1 MSADPEILKIRRQ
14 ICYSPTHCIFAGD
27 DNGSGRPLG
36 RVLLSPRKSLVDG
49 SNIAAAKSVNMSR
62 GGFLREDLASAK
74 RIVVKV
80 GTSVLT
86 RDNEF
91 GVSLTRLASLV
102 EQVCALVENGHEVI
116 IVTSGAVGFGKMRLQ
131 IQTIMSQTVRHTLSK
146 RSGGSVLDS
155 RACAAAGQ
163 SGLMTLYDAM
173 FSQYGVTIAQ
183 ILVTMSDFQEEA
195 HRANMCE
202 TIKELLALGV
212 VPVVN
217 ENDVFYSNTS
227 SREFIMNH
235 QNTTVTTFNPNFNGQ
250 DVPAEDANDSKV
262 VRLTANDSLTA
273 LLAVELDAQ
282 LMVILSNVD
291 GVYTS
296 PPGGYNSLGEPP
308 KLMHTYNPED
318 PQTEAME
325 YAIDQRVGRGGMAA
339 KVDAARFALNHGVP
353 AVICNGHQH
362 DVLLQ
367 VWFCVDSVRVCSS
380 FAYSCHGG
388 ETRAFFPVA

>member
-1 MSADPEILKIRRQ
+1 M
-14 ICYSPTHCIFAGD
+14 
-27 DNGSGRPLG
+27 
-36 RVLLSPRKSLVDG
+36 VLSTRKTLIEG
-49 SNIAAAKSVNMSR
+49 ASNTAAKNAQMSR
-62 GGFLREDLASAK
+62 GAFLREDLSSAK
-74 RIVVKV
+74 RIVMKV

-146 RSGGSVLDS
+146 RSGGPVLDS

-173 FSQYGVTIAQ
+173 FTQYGVTIAQ
-183 ILVTMSDFQEEA
+183 ILVTMSDFQEEV

-212 VPVVN
+212 VPVDN

-235 QNTTVTTFNPNFNGQ
+235 QDTTVTTFNPNFNGQ
-250 DVPAEDANDSKV
+250 DTPTDDKDSKV

-296 PPGGYNSLGEPP
+296 PPGSYNSTGTPP
-308 KLMHTYNPED
+308 KLIHTFNPD
-318 PQTEAME
+318 DQQTEALE
-325 YAIDQRVGRGGMAA
+325 YAMDQRVGRGGMAA
-339 KVDAARFALNHGVP
+339 KVDAAKFALNHGVP
-353 AVICNGHQH
+353 SVICNGHQH

-367 VWFCVDSVRVCSS
+367 VRFCV
-380 FAYSCHGG
+380 
-388 ETRAFFPVA
+388 